1 MSKTTNKF
9 SPEVRERAVRLV
21 LDNEGQHGSRWQAV
35 VSIAAKIGCS
45 PNTLHDWAKKAE
57 VESGKRAGI
66 PSELADRMKALEREN
81 RELRQA
87 NDILRKASAYFCDGG
102 ARPPVEVMVSFIDMH
117 RGAHGVEPICSVLPI
132 APSTYYNH
140 LAKRADPARQ
150 SDRARRDEALR
161 PEIRRVF
168 EENWRVYG
176 VRKVWHQLGRE
187 GFDVARCTVARLMKD
202 MGIQGI
208 IRGKPHRT
216 TIPDK
221 KAACPLDKVN
231 RQFRV
236 PAPNMLWVS
245 DFTYV
250 ATWKGFVYV
259 AFVIDAFAR
268 KIVGWRVS
276 TSAHAGFV
284 LDALEQAVHDRRPAK
299 GIGLVHHSDRG
310 SQYLS
315 IRYSERLAEAGIEPS
330 VGSVGDSYDNALAET
345 INGLFK
351 AEVIHRRGPWRSFE
365 TVEYA
370 TLEWVDWFNNR
381 RLLEPIGN
389 IPPAE
394 AEANFYTALE
404 TEDMAA

>member
-1 MSKTTNKF
+1 M
-9 SPEVRERAVRLV
+9 
-21 LDNEGQHGSRWQAV
+21 
-35 VSIAAKIGCS
+35 
-45 PNTLHDWAKKAE
+45 
-57 VESGKRAGI
+57 
-66 PSELADRMKALEREN
+66 
-81 RELRQA
+81 
-87 NDILRKASAYFCDGG
+87 
-102 ARPPVEVMVSFIDMH
+102 
-117 RGAHGVEPICSVLPI
+117 LPI
-132 APSTYYNH
+132 APSTCYDH
-140 LAKRADPARQ
+140 LARRADPARR
-150 SDRARRDEALR
+150 SVRARRDDELR

-168 EENWRVYG
+168 EDNWSVYG
-176 VRKVWHQLGRE
+176 VRKVWHQLRRE
-187 GFDVARCTVARLMKD
+187 GFDVARCTVARLMKGLD
-202 MGIQGI
+202 IQGI

-221 KAACPLDKVN
+221 KQPCPLDKVN

-250 ATWKGFVYV
+250 ATWKGLVYV
-259 AFVIDAFAR
+259 AFVIDADAR

-284 LDALEQAVHDRRPAK
+284 LDALEQAVHDRRPGK
-299 GIGLVHHSDRG
+299 GMGLVHHSDRG

-351 AEVIHRRGPWRSFE
+351 AEVIHRCGPWRSFE
-365 TVEYA
+365 AVEYA

-394 AEANFYTALE
+394 AETNFYAALE
-404 TEDMAA
+404 TEPMAAQLNEISLRQTRRGSRRIIVLSLRLTNL

>member
-1 MSKTTNKF
+1 
-9 SPEVRERAVRLV
+9 
-21 LDNEGQHGSRWQAV
+21 
-35 VSIAAKIGCS
+35 
-45 PNTLHDWAKKAE
+45 
-57 VESGKRAGI
+57 
-66 PSELADRMKALEREN
+66 
-81 RELRQA
+81 
-87 NDILRKASAYFCDGG
+87 
-102 ARPPVEVMVSFIDMH
+102 MVSFIDAH
-117 RGAHGVEPICSVLPI
+117 RDAHGVEPICRVLPI
-132 APSTYYNH
+132 APSTYH
-140 LAKRADPARQ
+140 DRLVKRADPARL

-161 PEIRRVF
+161 PEVLRVF

-176 VRKVWHQLGRE
+176 VRKVWRQLGRE
-187 GFDVARCTVARLMKD
+187 GFDIARCTVARLMKS

-221 KAACPLDKVN
+221 KSPCPQDQVS

-250 ATWKGFVYV
+250 ATWKGFAYV
-259 AFVIDAFAR
+259 AFVIDAYAR

-299 GIGLVHHSDRG
+299 GAGLVHHSDRG

-351 AEVIHRRGPWRSFE
+351 AEVIHRRGQWRSFE
-365 TVEYA
+365 AVEYA
-370 TLEWVDWFNNR
+370 RT
-381 RLLEPIGN
+381 
-389 IPPAE
+389 PPRTM
-394 AEANFYTALE
+394 FSVLW
-404 TEDMAA
+404 